1 MSSVSDYIN
10 LKSDR
15 PSDKKKHR
23 EASTLALGGR
33 AFHGVPRNHPNKRKQ
48 RPTGTTK

>member
-33 AFHGVPRNHPNKRKQ
+33 AFHGVPNKRKQ